1 MIQETR
7 EAKLSA
13 AFVKIA
19 DTLVADFDLVDMLQ
33 TLIEICTDILDVDA
47 AGLLLRAGAG
57 DLQVVASTTED
68 ARFIEFA
75 QLGAAAGP
83 CWECANT
90 GLPVTIP
97 DIAADGDQWPT
108 FRDVALE
115 RGFRSVHATPLRL
128 RSEVI
133 GTMNLF
139 SAAIGALNAQDIAV
153 AQALSDVAAIS
164 ILSQRA
170 AQERDTVTAQLQVA
184 LETRVVIEQ
193 AKGILAHSLGISVDA
208 AFASLRTFARDNN
221 LNLRAVAAALVDRRL
236 SASSV
241 VKNNALRGA
250 PASASHLAPR
260 AR

>member
-1 MIQETR
+1 MTQETR

-13 AFVKIA
+13 AFVAIA

-33 TLIEICTDILDVDA
+33 NLIEICTDILDVEA

-90 GLPVTIP
+90 GVPVTIP
-97 DIAADGDQWPT
+97 DIAAGGDQWPA
-108 FRDVALE
+108 FRDAALE

-128 RSEVI
+128 RNDVI

-139 SAAIGALNAQDIAV
+139 GAKAGALNTEDIAV

-170 AQERDTVTAQLQVA
+170 AQERDTVTTQLQGA

-193 AKGILAHSLGISVDA
+193 AKGILAQSLGISVDA
-208 AFASLRTFARDNN
+208 AFASLRAFARDHN
-221 LNLRAVAAALVDRRL
+221 LNLRSVAAALVDRRL
-236 SASSV
+236 EPSRV
-241 VKNNALRGA
+241 VTSNALRGR
-250 PASASHLAPR
+250 PASPPTARR
-260 AR
+260 AH